1 MPKVSVLLPVYN
13 EKLVVEKLINAACAL
28 EYPVDRLE
36 ILLLDDSTDETGA
49 LAKAE
54 IAYHHERGIPIRHAR
69 RETRIGYKAG
79 NLNFGLS
86 LATGDFIAIFDAD
99 CLLRPTFCAGSYPV
113 FKMKK

>member
-1 MPKVSVLLPVYN
+1 MMSLLIEVLLTLLVGFFILYVVLEVRAVRRSKRVGGLTLVTVGTAPAPLPDALLPKVSVLLPVYN

-54 IAYHHERGIPIRHAR
+54 IAYHHE
-69 RETRIGYKAG
+69 
-79 NLNFGLS
+79 
-86 LATGDFIAIFDAD
+86 
-99 CLLRPTFCAGSYPV
+99 
-113 FKMKK
+113 